1 MLTKTEIKWIRSLSQ
16 KKFREKE
23 GCFIVEGPRLV
34 NELLASG
41 DFLIRRIYC
50 TSGWNPPVQSRNLPI
65 SMIDEESLSRISGLE
80 SPNKVIAVVE
90 LPVGSKGLLSVPP
103 PGEGVYL
110 LLDQIQDPGN
120 LGTIIRIADWFGIS
134 GVFCS
139 LNTVELF
146 NPKVIQSTMGSIFRV
161 PVIYT
166 SLADLLVKN
175 ATGSRRPVYA
185 TTLSGDDVFKAELSS
200 SAFMIMGN
208 EGRGID
214 PLLMPFVSKELFIPG
229 KSVNS
234 TGAESLNVAVATGII
249 CAELTRRQ
257 LLKN

>member
-1 MLTKTEIKWIRSLSQ
+1 MLTKPEIKWIRSLFQ

-34 NELLASG
+34 NELLASEK
-41 DFLIRRIYC
+41 FIIKRIYC
-50 TSGWNPPVQSRNLPI
+50 TSGWTPPGRFPQLPLVI
-65 SMIDEESLSRISGLE
+65 IDDAGLARISGLE
-80 SPNKVIAVVE
+80 SPNKVLAVVG
-90 LPVGSKGLLSVPP
+90 LPTAEAGSLSVPP
-103 PGEGVYL
+103 VGEGVYL

-134 GVFCS
+134 GVYCS

-161 PVIYT
+161 PVYYT
-166 SLADLLVKN
+166 SLTDLLVKN
-175 ATGSRRPVYA
+175 ASGPRRPVYA
-185 TTLSGDDVFKAELSS
+185 TTLKGENVFQADISTD
-200 SAFMIMGN
+200 AFLIMGN

-229 KSVNS
+229 KTLNS
-234 TGAESLNVAVATGII
+234 SGAESLNVAVACGII
-249 CAELTRRQ
+249 CSELARRQ
-257 LLKN
+257 MVKS